1 MPVPFTVVSTTPFS
15 YTSKSRSGLSKSDK
29 KMQLVTLKRIQRA
42 NKIFHEFAISM
53 EIDEKEPEIMRGVE
67 VEPEPM
73 KIDEEEMEWEFEDAM
88 DVSP

>member
-1 MPVPFTVVSTTPFS
+1 
-15 YTSKSRSGLSKSDK
+15 
-29 KMQLVTLKRIQRA
+29 
-42 NKIFHEFAISM
+42 M

-88 DVSP
+88 DVSL